1 MQGYQFVTSSP
12 SIRLSKY
19 VMNIKSIV
27 IIKILKSSYGLYS
40 DPVTIKSTN
49 GITNSQIQQLKYR
62 PLRGRNH
69 LIGGKN
75 SVYSFYHQ
83 AINILNDFNLE

>member
-40 DPVTIKSTN
+40 DPVTIKSPI

-62 PLRGRNH
+62 PLRRRNH

>member
-40 DPVTIKSTN
+40 DPVTIKSTI
-49 GITNSQIQQLKYR
+49 GITNSHIQQLKYR

-75 SVYSFYHQ
+75 YVYSFYHQ